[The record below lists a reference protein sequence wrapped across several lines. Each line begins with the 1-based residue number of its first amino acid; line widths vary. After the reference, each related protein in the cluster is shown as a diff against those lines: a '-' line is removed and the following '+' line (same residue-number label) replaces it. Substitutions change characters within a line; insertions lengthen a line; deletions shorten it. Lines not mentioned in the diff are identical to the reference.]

1 MKGSLATVV
10 FFFIFKISL
19 CQYFYN
25 DIISLKQSNEIY
37 ATLKKNNIKLVTA
50 ESLESDDTPT
60 PGFFYKR
67 QLVNNAAMVVTSI
80 SLAATGAT
88 ETLEYYANNLL
99 SKSVDSSVNVIT
111 KVNYQY
117 DKQSRIEIIETQ
129 TDDTSRNMHS
139 TEIHHWFYTNNIPD
153 SMLRIK
159 DSTDTTVVHFKKDDK
174 YNIIEEIWLRKNSV
188 IEHYFY
194 YYDDRSELT
203 DIVRYNTRA
212 KQMLPDFLFAY
223 NVNGTLSQ
231 LTQIPQGS
239 SDYVI
244 WQYVYDDKGLKAK
257 DVLFDKHQQLLG
269 TITYTYQ

>member
-1 MKGSLATVV
+1 MKGLLATVV
-10 FFFIFKISL
+10 FFFIFKIAL
-19 CQYFYN
+19 CQYYYN

-37 ATLKKNNIKLVTA
+37 ATLKRNNIKLVTA
-50 ESLESDDTPT
+50 ESVESDETPT

-67 QLVNNAAMVVTSI
+67 QLVNDAALVVTDI

-88 ETLEYYANNLL
+88 ETLEYYTNNLL
-99 SKSVDSSVNVIT
+99 SKSVDSSANLLT
-111 KVNYQY
+111 KVDYRY
-117 DKQSRIEIIETQ
+117 DKQNRIEFIETQ

-139 TEIHHWFYTNNIPD
+139 TEMHKWFYTNNVPD

-159 DSTDTTVVHFKKDDK
+159 DSADTTVVHFKKDAK
-174 YNIIEEIWLRKNSV
+174 YNIIEEIWLRKNKV

-194 YYDDRSELT
+194 YYDDNSQLT

-223 NVNGTLSQ
+223 NANGTLSQ

-244 WQYVYDDKGLKAK
+244 WQYVYDDKGLKEK